1 LQTDRRAVPSGV
13 HQAAKEGGVLL
24 IERMMARVVEFIACD
39 MFGLDSRDV
48 EHARERQFGP
58 RTPPPA
64 PSDRR
69 QVVVRFGR

>member
-1 LQTDRRAVPSGV
+1 M
-13 HQAAKEGGVLL
+13 LL